1 MRARRHARDD
11 DRARRHARGV
21 TWHEAHRLWPH
32 VVACRARHGAVFVP
46 TDWAVR
52 WATPP
57 PHGPPAA
64 WARRLRL
71 VRGVAPYHRTLDPRT
86 ELPPPAGLPDRPPR
100 RSPDRYRAA
109 EIARWRAAARHRPSA
124 TGLRAPTDATALGWR
139 AVTGRRSRALVALQH
154 DDVDRGHG
162 RLTRRPTTFG
172 QSRCL
177 PLHPTTR
184 QALWGDG
191 PLRARG
197 EPLPNTPSCV
207 VAAQGPR
214 VPPWTVRAT
223 FVPRACQLGWRD
235 PTDSYGPRL
244 HDFRPRVAVQTL
256 GRWSRDGVDGER
268 PLPARSTALGQVQGS
283 DPSWYLR
290 ATPPVLGLVTP
301 RLEPAPRGPTS
312 GPRPSPVRACWHPA
326 SPRAWYATSRPVPPP
341 LPATAT
347 PSACCGAVPSH
358 GCTTRLQP

>member
-1 MRARRHARDD
+1 MTTAPGAMPGGSRGTRPTGCGRTWSRA
-11 DRARRHARGV
+11 ARG
-21 TWHEAHRLWPH
+21 T
-32 VVACRARHGAVFVP
+32 
-46 TDWAVR
+46 
-52 WATPP
+52 
-57 PHGPPAA
+57 GPCSC
-64 WARRLRL
+64 
-71 VRGVAPYHRTLDPRT
+71 PRT
-86 ELPPPAGLPDRPPR
+86 GPCAGRHHRRTARPPR
-100 RSPDRYRAA
+100 GPDASAWCGALRRTTAPWIPGQSSPRPRGCRTALHVAPRIAIARPRSPGGG
-109 EIARWRAAARHRPSA
+109 RPPA
-124 TGLRAPTDATALGWR
+124 TGPPPRGLRAPTDATALGWR

>member
-1 MRARRHARDD
+1 MARGPQAVAARGRVPRAARGRVRAHGLGRALGDTTAARPARRVGQTPPPGAGRCAVPPHPGSP
-11 DRARRHARGV
+11 DRAPPARGAAGPPS
-21 TWHEAHRLWPH
+21 TSLPGSLSRGRPPPAL
-32 VVACRARHGAVFVP
+32 RHGA
-46 TDWAVR
+46 A
-52 WATPP
+52 
-57 PHGPPAA
+57 
-64 WARRLRL
+64 
-71 VRGVAPYHRTLDPRT
+71 
-86 ELPPPAGLPDRPPR
+86 RPPR
-100 RSPDRYRAA
+100 RDRV
-109 EIARWRAAARHRPSA
+109 
-124 TGLRAPTDATALGWR
+124 GGG

-290 ATPPVLGLVTP
+290 ATPPVLGLATP